1 MGAACDYLM
10 EIGMEKVE
18 QYEHQL
24 SKYLYEVRC
33 CCWLTWWMGG
43 VRTHTYTH
51 THIHPHTTQI
61 INRQRLS
68 EVEGVRIYGPKPG
81 ADGSQRAA
89 LCAFN
94 TASVHA
100 SDLAFFL
107 DHEGVAIRSGHHCT
121 QPLHRLLDAKGSA
134 RASLYIYN
142 TREDVDALIV
152 KLRETMEFF
161 GAFSSSSAAAGGGGG
176 GAGGSA

>member
-1 MGAACDYLM
+1 MSLFFLPSL
-10 EIGMEKVE
+10 KS
-18 QYEHQL
+18 HKP
-24 SKYLYEVRC
+24 KY
-33 CCWLTWWMGG
+33 
-43 VRTHTYTH
+43 
-51 THIHPHTTQI
+51 PPQPKP
-61 INRQRLS
+61 NNQRLS

-94 TASVHA
+94 TDSVHA

-121 QPLHRLLDAKGSA
+121 QPLHRLLNAKGSA
-134 RASLYIYN
+134 RASLYVYN
-142 TREDVDALIV
+142 TKEDVDALIT

-161 GAFSSSSAAAGGGGG
+161 GAFQTGAAAGGAGGGGG
-176 GAGGSA
+176 GGGASA

>member
-1 MGAACDYLM
+1 MCG
-10 EIGMEKVE
+10 VSE
-18 QYEHQL
+18 QDSGPRLPHQPI
-24 SKYLYEVRC
+24 
-33 CCWLTWWMGG
+33 TNNNPQ
-43 VRTHTYTH
+43 T
-51 THIHPHTTQI
+51 IPTTNPQTS
-61 INRQRLS
+61 NPQQQRLS
-68 EVEGVRIYGPKPG
+68 EVEGVRIYGPAPG

-121 QPLHRLLDAKGSA
+121 QPLHRLLYAKGSA
-134 RASLYIYN
+134 RASLYVYN
-142 TREDVDALIV
+142 TKADVDALIT

-161 GAFSSSSAAAGGGGG
+161 GAFSATSSSAGAGGGGG
-176 GAGGSA
+176 GGGGGSA